1 MVTDKEGCG
10 SCSSHCRV
18 DAIRMLRYE
27 DKRRIPKVDTELCIA
42 CGACEFHC
50 PAKPFTAIYV
60 EGYEVHKA

>member
-1 MVTDKEGCG
+1 MINKEADNNE
-10 SCSSHCRV
+10 S
-18 DAIRMLRYE
+18 L
-27 DKRRIPKVDTELCIA
+27 KIPIINTERCIG